1 MRLMK
6 KTILAFIILPLIVLS
21 SCGKDNKKNDSDN
34 AVSGTNTL
42 STQQFNY
49 HFCGTIISQN
59 YSGNF
64 MYGNYLP
71 LKLYPE
77 NYSQDIQNAL
87 NSAGKGRYA
96 CVYSRS
102 EPQYE
107 YGFMTFY
114 VEAIQFQ

>member
-1 MRLMK
+1 MRIMK
-6 KTILAFIILPLIVLS
+6 KTLLAFIILRLIALS
-21 SCGKDNKKNDSDN
+21 SCGKDNNKNSN
-34 AVSGTNTL
+34 NEVSGTNTL

-49 HFCGTIISQN
+49 HYCGTIISQN
-59 YSGNF
+59 YSGNI
-64 MYGNYLP
+64 MYGSYLP
-71 LKLYPE
+71 IRLYPE

-102 EPQYE
+102 EPQFE